1 VTDKCARILT
11 SSTIISIYDD
21 SKPKLHVLL
30 PNKTVLEAQLL
41 FFNKHYGIALLEIS
55 SESDLPLHVASF
67 GSSPSYGQQ
76 VFVLARGARES
87 NLMARHGRI
96 KWLDESEEV
105 NLNHLMLLS
114 CESPMYGM
122 GGPAIDHDGHVVGM
136 SSLSALDCTIL
147 GISTILTCIQMWTK
161 FGRVA
166 RPAHGLSL
174 KTMELLDV
182 SLQERIFLD
191 HGITSGYIINDVSA
205 ESAAE
210 RLGIR
215 CGDVIVSFNV
225 LRDRTL
231 PQLEDYLL
239 SLGWGFLHK
248 SIESSSTVDLKL
260 EVYDILERTTRSVTL
275 PVEFSDGDD

>member
-1 VTDKCARILT
+1 
-11 SSTIISIYDD
+11 
-21 SKPKLHVLL
+21 
-30 PNKTVLEAQLL
+30 
-41 FFNKHYGIALLEIS
+41 
-55 SESDLPLHVASF
+55 
-67 GSSPSYGQQ
+67 
-76 VFVLARGARES
+76 
-87 NLMARHGRI
+87 
-96 KWLDESEEV
+96 
-105 NLNHLMLLS
+105 
-114 CESPMYGM
+114 
-122 GGPAIDHDGHVVGM
+122 
-136 SSLSALDCTIL
+136 
-147 GISTILTCIQMWTK
+147 
-161 FGRVA
+161 
-166 RPAHGLSL
+166 
-174 KTMELLDV
+174 V

-260 EVYDILERTTRSVTL
+260 EVYDLLERTTRSVTL